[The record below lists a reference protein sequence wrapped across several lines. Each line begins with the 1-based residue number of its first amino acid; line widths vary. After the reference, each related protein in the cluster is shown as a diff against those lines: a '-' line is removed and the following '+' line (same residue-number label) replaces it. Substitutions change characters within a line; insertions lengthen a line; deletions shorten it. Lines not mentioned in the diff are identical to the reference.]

1 MDYRIKQLLNENE
14 ELQRQVID
22 IAQKLRTIEEF
33 LEDEISDYENSET
46 PTDGTENTIYGRCEL
61 ATAILQLINP
71 IEKGIKHE
79 YFRGQ

>member
-22 IAQKLRTIEEF
+22 IARKLRTIEEF

-46 PTDGTENTIYGRCEL
+46 PTDGTENTVYG
-61 ATAILQLINP
+61 
-71 IEKGIKHE
+71 
-79 YFRGQ
+79 

>member
-22 IAQKLRTIEEF
+22 IARKLRTIEEF
-33 LEDEISDYENSET
+33 LEDEISDYDNSET

-61 ATAILQLINP
+61 ATATLQLINP
-71 IEKGIKHE
+71 
-79 YFRGQ
+79 Q